1 MEASGVVA
9 TEAAVMDVAGTVE
22 ATEVAVAEQDLQRV
36 SMEVAE
42 AVAATVA
49 AATVEAEE
57 A

>member
-1 MEASGVVA
+1 MVA